1 MGDKFEKVK
10 TFYFS
15 LWPSLNEDNWSEFEK
30 RLIVKKY
37 EKGNYILRPGEV
49 CNCISFINYGL
60 VRSYYLVD
68 GREITTNFFVEDSVF
83 SNYQSFL
90 SRTPSLLYTD
100 VLEDTEMIDVD
111 YDSLQYAYEN
121 IPDSERVGRL
131 VAEQLYILL
140 SARNASLLMES
151 PEQRYIKVLQEKP
164 DLIRRVPQY
173 MVASYL
179 GVTPEALSR
188 IRSRISKRNAE
199 LLTDT
204 SSR

>member
-15 LWPSLNEDNWSEFEK
+15 LWPSLNEDNWYEFEK
-30 RLIVKKY
+30 RLVVKKY
-37 EKGNYILRPGEV
+37 NKGDYIIKPGEV
-49 CNCISFINYGL
+49 CNNVSFINFGL

-68 GREITTNFFVEDSVF
+68 GKEITTNFFVEDSCF

-90 SRTPSLLYTD
+90 SRSPSLMYTD
-100 VLEDTEMIDVD
+100 VLEDTEVVDVD
-111 YDSLQYAYEN
+111 YDGLQYAYEY

-131 VAEQLYILL
+131 VAEQLYLLL
-140 SARNASLLMES
+140 SGRNASLLMET

-164 DLIRRVPQY
+164 DLIKRVPQY

-179 GVTPEALSR
+179 GITPEALSR

-199 LLTDT
+199 LI
-204 SSR
+204 

>member
-15 LWPSLNEDNWSEFEK
+15 LWPSLNEDNWYEFEK
-30 RLIVKKY
+30 RLVVKKY
-37 EKGNYILRPGEV
+37 SKGDYIIKPGEV
-49 CNCISFINYGL
+49 CNNVSFINFGL

-68 GREITTNFFVEDSVF
+68 GREITTNFFVEDSCF

-90 SRTPSLLYTD
+90 SRTPSLMYTD
-100 VLEDTEMIDVD
+100 VLEDTEVVDVD
-111 YDSLQYAYEN
+111 YDGLQYAYEY

-131 VAEQLYILL
+131 VAEQLYLLL
-140 SARNASLLMES
+140 SGRNASLLMET

-164 DLIRRVPQY
+164 DLIKRVPQY

-179 GVTPEALSR
+179 GITPEALSR

-199 LLTDT
+199 LI
-204 SSR
+204 